1 MPTPSK
7 RMENTTKHWTNA
19 EKERR
24 ERAEQSLQRETVRL
38 IEPKRVKADAVA
50 HGYWKTTLKRMKGL
64 ELLDDVDIDMLAGYC
79 IACSQ
84 VEALR
89 AEYQEMRDTT
99 MTTIKKTLDKAI
111 EGEYADQDYPAR
123 VIRAC
128 LGDELAVL
136 KSIQGQERLVIG
148 YAKELG
154 LTPNAR
160 QRLAKQKAEPPAPD
174 EADGLYD

>member
-1 MPTPSK
+1 
-7 RMENTTKHWTNA
+7 
-19 EKERR
+19 
-24 ERAEQSLQRETVRL
+24 
-38 IEPKRVKADAVA
+38 
-50 HGYWKTTLKRMKGL
+50 MKGL

-79 IACSQ
+79 IACAQ

-89 AEYQEMRDTT
+89 AEYQEMRETT

-111 EGEYADQDYPAR
+111 EGEYIDQDYPAR

-128 LGDELAVL
+128 LSDELAIL

>member
-24 ERAEQSLQRETVRL
+24 ERAEQGLQRETVRL

-50 HGYWKTTLKRMKGL
+50 HGYWKITLKRMKGL

-89 AEYQEMRDTT
+89 AEYQEMRNTT

-128 LGDELAVL
+128 LGDELAIL
-136 KSIQGQERLVIG
+136 KSMQGQERLVIG

-160 QRLAKQKAEPPAPD
+160 QRLAKQQAEPPAPD

>member
-7 RMENTTKHWTNA
+7 RLENTTKHWTNA

-24 ERAEQSLQRETVRL
+24 EQAEQAMQRETVRL

-50 HGYWKTTLKRMKGL
+50 HGYWKITVKRMKGL

-79 IACSQ
+79 IACAQ

-89 AEYQEMRDTT
+89 AEYQQMRSTT
-99 MTTIKKTLDKAI
+99 MDTIQKTLQKVL
-111 EGEYADQDYPAR
+111 EGFYTDDEYPAR

-128 LGDELAVL
+128 VGDELAIL
-136 KSIQGQERLVIG
+136 KAVQGQERLVIG

-160 QRLAKQKAEPPAPD
+160 QRLAKQKAEPAPPD